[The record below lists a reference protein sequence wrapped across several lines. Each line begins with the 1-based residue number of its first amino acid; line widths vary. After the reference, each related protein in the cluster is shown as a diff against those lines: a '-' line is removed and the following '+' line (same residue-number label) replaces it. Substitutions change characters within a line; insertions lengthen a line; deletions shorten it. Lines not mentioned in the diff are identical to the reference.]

1 MEKEEEE
8 EEEEED
14 VEIAIESQGENE
26 WIVVST
32 ASLSKNRVEYVRERL
47 VQWWLYE
54 TNQLISWNMGYGID
68 QLDAGYD
75 DDDRQTW
82 LSLKRNDIAAYNKD
96 MILLT
101 LVVN

>member
-47 VQWWLYE
+47 VQ
-54 TNQLISWNMGYGID
+54 
-68 QLDAGYD
+68 
-75 DDDRQTW
+75 
-82 LSLKRNDIAAYNKD
+82 
-96 MILLT
+96 
-101 LVVN
+101 

>member
-1 MEKEEEE
+1 
-8 EEEEED
+8 
-14 VEIAIESQGENE
+14 
-26 WIVVST
+26 
-32 ASLSKNRVEYVRERL
+32 
-47 VQWWLYE
+47 
-54 TNQLISWNMGYGID
+54 MGYGID